1 MKKIGSS
8 IKFLLEAGILILVV
22 AFLVFS
28 INLLRQRGGEPGAQ
42 VEPVSTEYPPPAT
55 YPAPVETEFPPMAVY
70 PPPDETKTVDPSRIY
85 RLNPPGITPEPTPTS
100 PPVPTLHPT
109 PVHTPVPLAVPPFVS
124 IQANPDRATYI
135 VSHDNAGNLTIIDST
150 QAEKRVIPAAEVV
163 SVLRPE
169 SGDNWGD
176 ISPDGRKLVLSFGHI
191 GPSGRSM
198 VEESL
203 QILDLDTGQWKQI
216 ADQGYDPLWSP
227 DGRHIVY
234 QARGRKLIAYSL
246 ETGSSFPVCPTI
258 SQAGD
263 LISYDWSPDG
273 NRLAVIHVM
282 STTPSSIVVVRLDAP
297 DDCWE
302 LVPAKESIWS
312 SSPIWSP
319 DGKWLLYYSSSSIR
333 SPEGYYFIDLWV
345 VSVDGDE
352 NHPLTQ
358 QMIITSAAWS
368 PDSQWITYSGIKP
381 FEQESLSYDLWITDL
396 YGSSL
401 IRLTQNAKQI
411 TQISWANDGVNIYFV
426 NVLNQLIKLSLINGD
441 QEPILVAV
449 DDLVIYR

>member
-1 MKKIGSS
+1 MKKIGRS
-8 IKFLLEAGILILVV
+8 IKLILEAGILILVV

-42 VEPVSTEYPPPAT
+42 VESVSTEYPSPET
-55 YPAPVETEFPPMAVY
+55 YPAPVETEYPPMAIY
-70 PPPDETKTVDPSRIY
+70 PPPGETKTVDPSRIY

-124 IQANPDRATYI
+124 IQANPDRATY
-135 VSHDNAGNLTIIDST
+135 VVTHDEAGNLTIIDST

-191 GPSGRSM
+191 APSGRSM

-227 DGRHIVY
+227 DGRQIIY
-234 QARGRKLIAYSL
+234 QARGQKLIAYSL
-246 ETGSSFPVCPTI
+246 GTGSSFPVCPTI
-258 SQAGD
+258 SQAAET
-263 LISYDWSPDG
+263 ISYDWSPDG
-273 NRLAVIHVM
+273 NKLAIMIGLSM
-282 STTPSSIVVVRLDAP
+282 SHSSIVVVSLDAP
-297 DDCWE
+297 DDCLDIVSPRE
-302 LVPAKESIWS
+302 FIWS

-319 DGKWLLYYSSSSIR
+319 DGKWLLYFSGSSNP
-333 SPEGYYFIDLWV
+333 SPEGFYPNDLWV
-345 VSVDGDE
+345 VSADGTE
-352 NHPLTQ
+352 QHQLTW
-358 QMIITSAAWS
+358 QMVVNSADWS
-368 PDSQWITYSGIKP
+368 PDSQWIAFSGIKL
-381 FEQESLSYDLWITDL
+381 FEEAESLYGLWIIDRL
-396 YGSSL
+396 GKSL
-401 IRLTQNAKQI
+401 IRLTQKPQVSQI
-411 TQISWANDGVNIYFV
+411 CWSNDGASIYYYV
-426 NVLNQLIKLSLINGD
+426 KALDQLMKISLSSGA
-441 QEPILVAV
+441 QEQILKDVI
-449 DDLVIYR
+449 DLLIYR

>member
-8 IKFLLEAGILILVV
+8 IKFILQAGILILVV

-28 INLLRQRGGEPGAQ
+28 INLLRERGGEPGAQ
-42 VEPVSTEYPPPAT
+42 VEPVSTEYPPPET
-55 YPAPVETEFPPMAVY
+55 YPAPVETEYPTMAMY
-70 PPPDETKTVDPSRIY
+70 PPPGETKTVDPSRSY

-135 VSHDNAGNLTIIDST
+135 VSHDEAGNLTIIDST

-169 SGDNWGD
+169 SGNNWGD

-234 QARGRKLIAYSL
+234 QARGQKLIAYSL
-246 ETGSSFPVCPTI
+246 ETGGSFLVCPTLA
-258 SQAGD
+258 QAGE
-263 LISYDWSPDG
+263 LTSYDWSPDG
-273 NRLAVIHVM
+273 NRLAVTNVM
-282 STTPSSIVVVRLDAP
+282 STTPSSIVAVRLDAP
-297 DDCWE
+297 DDCRE
-302 LVPAKESIWS
+302 LVPSKESIWS

-333 SPEGYYFIDLWV
+333 SPEGFYPNDLWV
-345 VSVDGDE
+345 VSADGTE
-352 NHPLTQ
+352 QHQLTW
-358 QMIITSAAWS
+358 QMVVNSADWS
-368 PDSQWITYSGIKP
+368 PDSQWIAFSGIKL
-381 FEQESLSYDLWITDL
+381 FEEAESLYDLWIIDRL
-396 YGSSL
+396 RKSL
-401 IRLTQNAKQI
+401 IRLTQKPQVSQI
-411 TQISWANDGVNIYFV
+411 CWSNDGASIYYYV
-426 NVLNQLIKLSLINGD
+426 KALDQLMKISLSSGA
-441 QEPILVAV
+441 QEQILKDVK
-449 DDLVIYR
+449 DLLIYR